1 MVGCSIWGAT
11 VPSAFGTS
19 PSCSSRSMVEG
30 ATSSVRFHPNTS
42 VSTSGTTTRISA
54 SSGLSWDGSRRCRCG
69 KGSAVRLPST
79 GSSFRTTSESKTVNG
94 ASMLL
99 PADPKANYL
108 AHKDE
113 IDKAIERVL
122 TSGSYI
128 LGREVAAF
136 EEAFAREI
144 GVPHAIGVGSGTDA
158 LHVALRAC
166 QIGAGDAVL
175 TVSHTAGAT
184 VSAIAL
190 TGALPVLVD
199 VDPVTLTMDP
209 NVLEATVSQFT
220 RSKGSWSGAGRLRGV
235 IPVSLYGHPAD
246 MNAIMTIARNYDLRV
261 IEDCAQSH
269 GASIDGR
276 MTGAWGDLSGFS
288 FYPTKNL
295 GALGD
300 GGAVATADP
309 ELAARVRLLREYGWR
324 ERHVHP
330 LPGPDS
336 PPAGIPRPSSRRRR
350 RTGTYGAVVPRGPE
364 PADASADVQRARPPS
379 RWLDRGLGPGWWAR
393 W

>member
-1 MVGCSIWGAT
+1 
-11 VPSAFGTS
+11 
-19 PSCSSRSMVEG
+19 
-30 ATSSVRFHPNTS
+30 
-42 VSTSGTTTRISA
+42 
-54 SSGLSWDGSRRCRCG
+54 
-69 KGSAVRLPST
+69 
-79 GSSFRTTSESKTVNG
+79 
-94 ASMLL
+94 MLL

-144 GVPHAIGVGSGTDA
+144 GVSHAIGVGSGTDA

-324 ERHVHP
+324 ERHVSETAGMNTRLDELHAAILHAK
-330 LPGPDS
+330 LPYL
-336 PPAGIPRPSSRRRR
+336 AAENARRRELAR
-350 RTGTYGAVVPRGPE
+350 LYTENLQETHLILPQVRPGAVHVYHQYVVRSGRRDQLKAFLAARDIGTLIHYPVPIHLQPAYRGRVLVGVGGLGHTERSCREVLSLPMHPQMSNE
-364 PADASADVQRARPPS
+364 DVLRVAGLIVA
-379 RWLDRGLGPGWWAR
+379 WDRGGGHGGER
-393 W
+393 